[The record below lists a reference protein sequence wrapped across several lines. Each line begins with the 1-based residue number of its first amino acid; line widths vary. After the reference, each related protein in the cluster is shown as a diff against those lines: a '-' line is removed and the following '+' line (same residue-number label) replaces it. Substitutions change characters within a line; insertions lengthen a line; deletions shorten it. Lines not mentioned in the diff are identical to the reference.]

1 MREWL
6 PLPTPYLSPR
16 LSFLICKMRMLYFIV
31 WKKVCSVSQE
41 PITCS
46 NWEIVAQSSEKN
58 WRPNS
63 GSNTDFQDDLSQQTC
78 LFWASVFPSVKRVVM
93 GIFNLL
99 TITHLSTCFVP
110 GAALTI
116 LYPKILKGGII
127 VIPVA
132 PSRKQAQKGK
142 AVSPDHTSENSPG
155 GPVAKTL
162 HSQLR
167 GLRLDPWSGN

>member
-1 MREWL
+1 MGLWAL
-6 PLPTPYLSPR
+6 ASWTTAPDS
-16 LSFLICKMRMLYFIV
+16 SSLICKMRMLYFIV

-99 TITHLSTCFVP
+99 TITHLSTCCCTHAKLSFLP
-110 GAALTI
+110 LAPFCWASTRMAKRLSDTYRMHSLIHRIIGRYFSMDILWGAFTWSINTLT
-116 LYPKILKGGII
+116 L
-127 VIPVA
+127 
-132 PSRKQAQKGK
+132 
-142 AVSPDHTSENSPG
+142 
-155 GPVAKTL
+155 
-162 HSQLR
+162 
-167 GLRLDPWSGN
+167 LD